1 MSAAKKN
8 WTARFDDANAWA
20 PLWLAFSIVIG
31 YLLIRCAFDWFFL
44 VTRGFPQGLKP
55 LWQDPDWW
63 IEIVNATLLG
73 YIPAVLVI
81 AHRGIDRDL
90 HQLRSWLPGGD
101 AVIDDIRAQ
110 FACVQV
116 QR

>member
-81 AHRGIDRDL
+81 AFHQRRQQPRAPLSPFRYSNAGDYEYDRER
-90 HQLRSWLPGGD
+90 QT
-101 AVIDDIRAQ
+101 
-110 FACVQV
+110 
-116 QR
+116 